1 MDRKQLAEEI
11 RGAGRAIRYLD
22 SPVLEWRPG
31 KRPKAMHTP
40 QEKLKTSDL
49 DIIRMASTCHTCDAY
64 ASDFDI
70 EFVESMADDYQGFAR
85 LIWPSVK
92 HQPWCPAE
100 PYISIS
106 EEAAEILAKAREKY
120 EARLIAKEAQKAA
133 KLLRGPKAT
142 PEKKKQQEKEA
153 EKAAKKIANLEAELE
168 AARKALQKQNRR
180 VTKKAVRKK
189 VTKAKKKPTKKK
201 KA

>member
-1 MDRKQLAEEI
+1 MDRKKLAEEI
-11 RGAGRAIRYLD
+11 RGAGSAIRYLD
-22 SPVLEWRPG
+22 GPVLEWRPG
-31 KRPKAMHTP
+31 KPQKAMHTP
-40 QEKLKTSDL
+40 QEKIKTSDL

-64 ASDFDI
+64 ASDSDI

-100 PYISIS
+100 PYIFIS
-106 EEAAEILAKAREKY
+106 EEAAEILAKARKKY

-142 PEKKKQQEKEA
+142 PEKKKLQEKEA
-153 EKAAKKIANLEAELE
+153 EKAAKKIASLEAELE

-189 VTKAKKKPTKKK
+189 PTKAKKKPAKKK

>member
-1 MDRKQLAEEI
+1 MDRKKLAEEI
-11 RGAGRAIRYLD
+11 RGAGLAIRYLD
-22 SPVLEWRPG
+22 GPVLEWRPG

-40 QEKLKTSDL
+40 QGKLKTSDL
-49 DIIRMASTCHTCDAY
+49 EIIRMASTCHTCDAY
-64 ASDFDI
+64 ASDSDI

-106 EEAAEILAKAREKY
+106 EEAAEILATARKKF
-120 EARLIAKEAQKAA
+120 EAQLKAKEAKKAA

-142 PEKKKQQEKEA
+142 REKKQPQQKEA
-153 EKAAKKIANLEAELE
+153 EKVATKIASLEAELE
-168 AARKALQKQNRR
+168 AARKALRNQMRR
-180 VTKKAVRKK
+180 GTKKAARKK
-189 VTKAKKKPTKKK
+189 VPAAKKKPTKKK